1 MANTIIMT
9 LKCEPRSPSTHA
21 NTETPAHI
29 NSLPHA
35 ALAVRYQFNRSDIAE
50 YIRPQRLAGR
60 GIVKRAKFNG
70 R

>member
-9 LKCEPRSPSTHA
+9 LKCEPRSPSTRA
-21 NTETPAHI
+21 NTETPAYI
-29 NSLPHA
+29 DIVCLTLL
-35 ALAVRYQFNRSDIAE
+35 LAVRYQFNRSNIAE
-50 YIRPQRLAGR
+50 YIRPLRLAG

>member
-9 LKCEPRSPSTHA
+9 LKCEPRSPSTRA

-35 ALAVRYQFNRSDIAE
+35 ALLAVCYQFNRSDIAE
-50 YIRPQRLAGR
+50 YIRPQRLAG